1 MKKIVYY
8 ALFVIAAVT
17 SCTSLDIPPKN
28 IVTDEQLLSNE
39 AGMKIYLSRL
49 YSSMPFEDFKYIAA
63 NGFTG
68 QSWTSGLGYEGT
80 GESVYRDSWSRSF
93 TGEDTAL
100 GGNAAD
106 PWWGSAYTLIR
117 DANHLIENIEQYK
130 DNFAELTYNDFLG
143 QAYFVRA
150 YSYTQMA
157 RRFGGVPIVKSE
169 FKYPFED
176 DIEIARSSEK
186 DTWDAILEDYD
197 TAIDL
202 LPISTAFSYT
212 ANKYVALA
220 YKAEAMLYAG
230 SVAKYNEQVPGRL
243 TGFGEKTGVRVIG
256 FAEDEWQDCSNKY
269 FSEAYKAAKEVIE
282 SGQYALY
289 MKSWAEGD
297 KEAQYK
303 NMNEMW
309 RDISSSNP
317 ENMLVKVYDYPTLAH
332 GLDAYNSPWI
342 YRSPLSAGS
351 CPTEDF
357 MELFDGFDR
366 DDDGTIKTTDGGK
379 VNGVPQGHYIMYD
392 EPMDFFANVEPRLR
406 AYVIFPGDVFK
417 SDVIEVRMG
426 IYRGSEPISPVRD
439 YYDYSN
445 RGTFYN
451 HQSNYSENLSDYT
464 DANKNDLTLYMD
476 TNEHTVKVT
485 YKDAKSGAEVTS
497 WAAGENGPFLQ
508 NAEATM
514 TGLYLRKYLDPD
526 RALADIGEG
535 KSDQPFILM
544 RYADVLLAAAEAAVE
559 LSIAGVASPCGDDM
573 LQVATE
579 SIQAIQKRAG
589 ANVITKK
596 LSGDT
601 DSRDIVRKER
611 RKELAFEHKSK
622 WDIRRWRVIDEQNRG
637 YFWGQYKD
645 PSTFGEGRNFA
656 FRGFYPFYSIES
668 GKWFFDISF
677 ENRKT
682 YSYSSVSYYFAIPA
696 GEVTKSK
703 YIDQQPNR

>member
-1 MKKIVYY
+1 MKKIY
-8 ALFVIAAVT
+8 ALFILLVAAV
-17 SCTSLDIPPKN
+17 SCVSLDIPPKD
-28 IVTDEQLLSNE
+28 IITDEQLLTNE
-39 AGMKIYLSRL
+39 AGMKIYMARL
-49 YSSMPFEDFKYIAA
+49 YSSMPFEDLKYIAA
-63 NGFTG
+63 NGFSG
-68 QSWTSGLGYEGT
+68 QSWTAGLGFEGT
-80 GESVYRDSWSRSF
+80 GESVYRDSWSCSF
-93 TGEDTAL
+93 TSETTSL
-100 GGNAAD
+100 GGNSGN
-106 PWWGSAYTLIR
+106 PWWGSAFTLIR
-117 DANHLIENIEQYK
+117 DANHLLESLPQYK
-130 DNFAELTYNDFLG
+130 DNFTEIIYNDFLG

-157 RRFGGVPIVKSE
+157 RRFGGVPIVKHE
-169 FKYPFED
+169 FTYPFEG
-176 DIEIARSSEK
+176 ETEVARSSEAE
-186 DTWDAILEDYD
+186 TWDAILEDYD
-197 TAIDL
+197 LAIEHL
-202 LPISTAFSYT
+202 SATSTFTNT

-230 SVAKYNEQVPGRL
+230 SVAKYNEGFSNRL

-256 FAEDEWQDCSNKY
+256 FSEEEGPKCSAKY

-282 SGQYALY
+282 SGKYALY
-289 MKSWAEGD
+289 MKSWKEGD

-309 RDISSSNP
+309 REVGNSNP
-317 ENMLVKVYDYPTLAH
+317 EFMLVMQYDYPTLAH

-351 CPTEDF
+351 CPTEDL
-357 MELFDGFDR
+357 MELYDGFER
-366 DDDGTIKTTDGGK
+366 DEDGTIKTTDGGK

-392 EPMDFFANVEPRLR
+392 KPMDFFANAEPRLR

-417 SDVIEVRMG
+417 TDEIEVRLG
-426 IYRGSEPISPVRD
+426 IYRGSEPISPVREH
-439 YYDYSN
+439 YDYAS
-445 RGTFYN
+445 RGRFYN
-451 HQSNYSENLSDYT
+451 HQSNYSETLSDYT
-464 DANKNDLTLYMD
+464 EANKDKLTLYMD

-485 YKDAKSGAEVTS
+485 YKDAKTGQNVTS

-526 RALADIGEG
+526 RAKDDIGEG
-535 KSDQPFILM
+535 KSDQPFCLM
-544 RYADVLLAAAEAAVE
+544 RYAEVLLAAAEAAVE
-559 LSIAGVASPCGDDM
+559 LSIAGEPSPCDDDM
-573 LQVATE
+573 LQVATDA
-579 SIQAIQKRAG
+579 IKAIQTRAG
-589 ANVITKK
+589 ANVITEK
-596 LSGDT
+596 LQGT
-601 DSRDIVRKER
+601 EASRNLVRKER

-622 WDIRRWRVIDEQNRG
+622 WDIRRWRVIDEDHRD
-637 YFWGQYKD
+637 YFWGEYKD
-645 PSTFGEGRNFA
+645 KRTFGDGNNFA

-682 YSYSSVSYYFAIPA
+682 YSYSSRDYYFAIPS